1 MTNEAMMI
9 SAVGGLAG
17 AIGVLFKYYS
27 DSIKQTSVQHEEEL
41 KRIISMT
48 DERIKTEKESRQY
61 VMENMQQFGQT
72 LTDISIAL
80 NVGMDKTNEKITD
93 ISTRLE
99 AIERRI

>member
-1 MTNEAMMI
+1 MSTEAMLL
-9 SAVGGLAG
+9 SAAGGLASTVV
-17 AIGVLFKYYS
+17 VLFKYYA
-27 DSIKQTSVQHEEEL
+27 DNIKQTNIQHEEEL
-41 KRIISMT
+41 KRIITMT

>member
-1 MTNEAMMI
+1 MSTQAMLI
-9 SAVGGLAG
+9 SSVGGLCG

-27 DSIKQTSVQHEEEL
+27 DSIKQSNEHHQSEIN
-41 KRIISMT
+41 RIISMT
-48 DERIKTEKESRQY
+48 DERIATEKEARQD
-61 VMENMQQFGQT
+61 VMENMQRFGQT

-80 NVGMDKTNEKITD
+80 NVGMDKTNEKISD

>member
-27 DSIKQTSVQHEEEL
+27 DSIKQTNIQHEEEL
-41 KRIISMT
+41 NRILIMT

-61 VMENMQQFGQT
+61 VMENMERFGQT

-80 NVGMDKTNEKITD
+80 NVGMDKTNKKITD

-99 AIERRI
+99 VIERRI

>member
-1 MTNEAMMI
+1 MSTEAMMI
-9 SAVGGLAG
+9 SAVGGLTG

-27 DSIKQTSVQHEEEL
+27 DSIKQTNIQHEEEL
-41 KRIISMT
+41 NRIITMT

-61 VMENMQQFGQT
+61 VMENMERFGQT